1 MLILPGA
8 PALAPSSED
17 KFFAHFF
24 HFHFPAPHTVLE
36 NHQKSL
42 IFTTFEF
49 SRQKSPKYRALK
61 SFCGMRG
68 AWGVN

>member
-36 NHQKSL
+36 NHQKVSFYDIW
-42 IFTTFEF
+42 IF
-49 SRQKSPKYRALK
+49 SPEM
-61 SFCGMRG
+61 S
-68 AWGVN
+68 